1 MLGSLPAGPADPR
14 TQRVVED
21 EREVISEHVKATLPK
36 RRVGG
41 SGVGGD
47 GTGTFEQ
54 MEGWLLWREQRYAGE
69 MVRRSRCLDLL
80 VSH

>member
-1 MLGSLPAGPADPR
+1 
-14 TQRVVED
+14 VN
-21 EREVISEHVKATLPK
+21 ATLPK

-54 MEGWLLWREQRYAGE
+54 MEGWLLWRDQRYAGE